1 MIQER
6 AKAQSQPSAAEWY
19 PIDDAPPV
27 APIDAG
33 CRDGEPRRTIALTA
47 ATIEESEWRYVRAM
61 ALTATVYHFQIELS
75 DVDRGVYE
83 SLDLRVARHPS
94 ESTPYLLTRVI
105 AYALLFEDGIAFSK
119 GGLSDTD
126 EAPLSV
132 KDLQG
137 NVRVWVEIGTPSA
150 DRLHKVSKASPQ
162 VVVFTQHDPRLLVRE
177 AQTRPIYKAER
188 IEVYALEPA
197 FLDRLGALT
206 DRNARW
212 TVLRNDGQLYVT
224 VGAETVSGA
233 ITRHTLAEG
242 AS

>member
-1 MIQER
+1 M
-6 AKAQSQPSAAEWY
+6 
-19 PIDDAPPV
+19 
-27 APIDAG
+27 
-33 CRDGEPRRTIALTA
+33 RRTI
-47 ATIEESEWRYVRAM
+47 

-126 EAPLSV
+126 ESPLSV

-150 DRLHKVSKASPQ
+150 ERLHKVSKASPR

-177 AQTRPIYKAER
+177 AQTRPIHKVEQ

-233 ITRHTLAEG
+233 ITRHTLVEEAR
-242 AS
+242 